1 VRETLLSIHVL
12 AAAAWIGGSLLLGFA
27 GPRMGRAGGAA
38 AGAWLHV
45 VLDAVTRFFIPAAV
59 LTLASGL
66 LIVTTQEPWDWSDA
80 FVGIGIAA
88 VVIAV
93 SIAVF
98 NNVPSLRRML
108 ASAQAGDMTTVAA
121 NARRVMVGGVLISL
135 ILIGTEFAMVLRIGA
150 G

>member
-1 VRETLLSIHVL
+1 
-12 AAAAWIGGSLLLGFA
+12 
-27 GPRMGRAGGAA
+27 
-38 AGAWLHV
+38 LHV